1 MVRPGRPAAGG
12 GRSAA
17 RTWPVRLVSG
27 PRGGTGTAGRRF
39 RADRTPAGRRTD
51 PPVRSLATRG
61 QDTLQTP
68 PRPPSDLSRA
78 AALRESPIP
87 RCTCQE
93 CASTQFVRAE
103 CAHSFHVGSSDGNP
117 PKSKGV
123 AVQQPANDR
132 VYPAV
137 SLSNPG
143 CGRKVG
149 ARPDTPRTTPEAAV
163 PALRYPPDRPPTR
176 PDRGIDSR
184 HRPRRLPRTSR
195 SRPTAA
201 PAARLHAATPEGG
214 VHPARMTGRRTTALV
229 APPAEHQSPATAGP
243 PVPNGPHSPGDSSS
257 TQLNTPISPSDNFR
271 PLHDRTRAADD
282 AHFLRQMM

>member
-176 PDRGIDSR
+176 PDRGIDSDTAPADCPARAGHAPPQRRPRAFTRR
-184 HRPRRLPRTSR
+184 HRK
-195 SRPTAA
+195 AA
-201 PAARLHAATPEGG
+201 ST
-214 VHPARMTGRRTTALV
+214 PARMTGRRTTALV

-243 PVPNGPHSPGDSSS
+243 PVPNGPHCPGDSSS

>member
-163 PALRYPPDRPPTR
+163 PALRHPPDPPPTR
-176 PDRGIDSR
+176 PDRGIDSGTAPADCPARAGHAPPQRRPRAFTRR
-184 HRPRRLPRTSR
+184 HRKAPST
-195 SRPTAA
+195 PT
-201 PAARLHAATPEGG
+201 
-214 VHPARMTGRRTTALV
+214 RMIRRRTTALV
-229 APPAEHQSPATAGP
+229 ATPAEHQSPATAGP